1 MCGIIGIIS
10 NKENFYDLYEG
21 LYHLQ
26 HRGQD
31 SFGISYLDHM
41 NKIQTIK
48 YNKMLSNINIQET
61 PNFKLGI
68 GHVRYPT
75 SGDIT
80 INECQPFTLKNKYYN
95 ISIVHNGQIIITD
108 KLLSFFKD
116 KDIKIDKNITSDSI
130 YLLYLL
136 SYYLNQYEIL
146 NNDNL
151 INIVSEIQNLLEGSY
166 NCLCIINNNS
176 LICFKDKNSIR
187 PLVYGKCNSGKCNDA
202 REDNYM
208 ISSESVSLTS
218 LGYEIISDIYGKDL
232 LYYDGIKLNILP
244 LPGEYINKPCLFEWV
259 YLARE
264 ESILYNVNVY
274 EARLKMGEF
283 LANKIIDKLGEDIKN
298 IDSIIPIPDTS
309 KPVALSISNVLNIP
323 YYEAITKNRYIN
335 RTFIMNTQDK
345 RQKNIKRKLN
355 IVKHLVENKDILIV
369 DDSIVR
375 GNTIKHII
383 NLLKENNVGKIY
395 VVSCSPPIINKN
407 IYGIDIPDKK
417 DLLLY
422 NKSIEDLEKE
432 LNVKFIFQ
440 NLDDLKSSINIYNP
454 ELKIFEDSIFK
465 K

>member
-48 YNKMLSNINIQET
+48 YNKMLSNINIQKI

-136 SYYLNQYEIL
+136 SYYLNQYKIL

-166 NCLCIINNNS
+166 NCLCIINDNS
-176 LICFKDKNSIR
+176 FLCFKDKNSIR
-187 PLVYGKCNSGKCNDA
+187 PLVYGKCNSDKCNGA
-202 REDNYM
+202 RDDNYM

-274 EARLKMGEF
+274 EARLKMGKF

-432 LNVKFIFQ
+432 LNTKFIFQ
-440 NLDDLKSSINIYNP
+440 NLEDLKSSINIYNP